1 MSRAATGGR
10 DPLGVAI
17 LVALTVAA
25 SSVAR
30 PGTLRAQARPA
41 PDRGVPAG
49 GGDGNVEITVV
60 GTADDLRRIRGV
72 VDSRNLAGPGAQWS
86 HVPHFDPMDIL
97 RGERETQHTA
107 LRCWID
113 VVDPRRARLYFAARS
128 GQQFLVRDV
137 EMAGAFDDVDRETL
151 SQVLELSVAAL
162 LEDQRAGLT
171 RAQVQA
177 VLSGRE
183 PDALK
188 PAGPPEPSPPPPDL
202 VQSPRLPRH
211 FGTGPMASVIYGAR
225 VLGGDLP
232 LVHGPG
238 ALLSWTGLGAS
249 RGLGV
254 WASGQ
259 YQLPQQEVG
268 PAIGLRFET
277 VAARGGVQGHLPFRR
292 GSATRGDVVGH
303 GVAFAGVT
311 GRLGA
316 GADMVRV
323 TPRAGSADPSA
334 VLTPARWSRSL
345 VVGAAVACNWTL
357 GRRVAL
363 GATASVDV
371 LPTAVHYDL
380 DVDGRTAAAFSPW
393 RVRPGL
399 AMELSWY

>member
-1 MSRAATGGR
+1 
-10 DPLGVAI
+10 
-17 LVALTVAA
+17 
-25 SSVAR
+25 
-30 PGTLRAQARPA
+30 
-41 PDRGVPAG
+41 
-49 GGDGNVEITVV
+49 VV
-60 GTADDLRRIRGV
+60 GTAEDLQRIRGV
-72 VDSRNLAGPGAQWS
+72 IESRNLAGPGARWS
-86 HVPHFDPMDIL
+86 RVPRFDPMDIL
-97 RGERETQHTA
+97 RGERESPNTA

-151 SQVLELSVAAL
+151 SQVIELSVAAL
-162 LEDQRAGLT
+162 LENERAGLT
-171 RAQVQA
+171 RAQAQA
-177 VLSGRE
+177 VLSSRE
-183 PDALK
+183 ADAPT
-188 PAGPPEPSPPPPDL
+188 PAGPAPSPPPPAL
-202 VQSPRLPRH
+202 VQGPPPPRH
-211 FGTGPMASVIYGAR
+211 FATGPMAAASYGAR
-225 VLGGDLP
+225 VLGADLP

-238 ALLSWTGLGAS
+238 ALLSWAGLGP
-249 RGLGV
+249 RGALGV
-254 WASGQ
+254 WVSGQ

-277 VAARGGVQGHLPFRR
+277 VAARGGVQGHLPF
-292 GSATRGDVVGH
+292 GGGAATRGDALGS

-380 DVDGRTAAAFSPW
+380 DVAGQTAAAFSPW

-399 AMELSWY
+399 AMELFWY